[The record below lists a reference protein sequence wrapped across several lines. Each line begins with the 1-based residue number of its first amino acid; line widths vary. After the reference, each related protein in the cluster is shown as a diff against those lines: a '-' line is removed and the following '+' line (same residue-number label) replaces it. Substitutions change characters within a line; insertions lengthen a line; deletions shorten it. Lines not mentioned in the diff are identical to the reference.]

1 MLDRVPPTMSRHPN
15 FVRDLGRT
23 SETSFRDVLH
33 HREDEQRELTLAV
46 LVFDLPAHDD
56 QTTP

>member
-1 MLDRVPPTMSRHPN
+1 MSRHPN